1 MHCEACETQKDAEH
15 HIFQLDTCSIMVRK
29 QTSIVKKIKK
39 NKIKKRWVVE
49 ARSNESKNMVDLHNK
64 TKIYASFLQLS
75 LMLDCEIHK
84 IF

>member
-1 MHCEACETQKDAEH
+1 M
-15 HIFQLDTCSIMVRK
+15 
-29 QTSIVKKIKK
+29 
-39 NKIKKRWVVE
+39 VE

-84 IF
+84 IFLRDKIFIFLTNIWSKYIKLSLGLDPYIGFRVLAFLNILYQPES